1 MTKSLRSDI
10 ISTVKKIKHIQ
21 KEIVIMFKVQTFTY
35 ENGHVI
41 KREQI
46 FYAIE
51 AAMKCFFDVQSVVTH
66 GKLIIHNRVAGE
78 F

>member
-1 MTKSLRSDI
+1 
-10 ISTVKKIKHIQ
+10 
-21 KEIVIMFKVQTFTY
+21 MFKVQTFTY

-51 AAMKCFFDVQSVVTH
+51 AAIKCFFEVQSVVTH
-66 GKLIIHNRVAGE
+66 GRLIIHNRVASE

>member
-1 MTKSLRSDI
+1 
-10 ISTVKKIKHIQ
+10 
-21 KEIVIMFKVQTFTY
+21 MFKVQTFTY

-51 AAMKCFFDVQSVVTH
+51 AAMKCFLDVQSVVTH
-66 GKLIIHNRVAGE
+66 GRLIVHNRVAGE

>member
-1 MTKSLRSDI
+1 
-10 ISTVKKIKHIQ
+10 
-21 KEIVIMFKVQTFTY
+21 MFKVQTFTY

-66 GKLIIHNRVAGE
+66 GRLIVHNRVAGE

>member
-1 MTKSLRSDI
+1 MTESLRSDI

-66 GKLIIHNRVAGE
+66 GRLIIHNRIAGE

>member
-51 AAMKCFFDVQSVVTH
+51 AAMKCFFEVQSVVTH
-66 GKLIIHNRVAGE
+66 GRLIIYNRVAGE

>member
-1 MTKSLRSDI
+1 
-10 ISTVKKIKHIQ
+10 
-21 KEIVIMFKVQTFTY
+21 MFKVQTFTY

-51 AAMKCFFDVQSVVTH
+51 AAMKCFFEVQSLVTH
-66 GKLIIHNRVAGE
+66 GRLIIHNRVAGE

>member
-1 MTKSLRSDI
+1 
-10 ISTVKKIKHIQ
+10 
-21 KEIVIMFKVQTFTY
+21 MFKVQTFTY
-35 ENGHVI
+35 EKGRVI

-51 AAMKCFFDVQSVVTH
+51 VATKYFLEVQSIVTH
-66 GKLIIHNRVAGE
+66 GRLIIHNRVTGE

>member
-1 MTKSLRSDI
+1 MTKPLGSGI
-10 ISTVKKIKHIQ
+10 IITVKKIKHIQ

-51 AAMKCFFDVQSVVTH
+51 AAMKCFFEVQSIVAH

>member
-1 MTKSLRSDI
+1 MTKPLRSGI
-10 ISTVKKIKHIQ
+10 IITVKKIKHIQ

-35 ENGHVI
+35 ENGYVI

-51 AAMKCFFDVQSVVTH
+51 AAMKCFFEVQSIVTH
-66 GKLIIHNRVAGE
+66 GRLIIHNRVASE

>member
-1 MTKSLRSDI
+1 MTKPLRSDI
-10 ISTVKKIKHIQ
+10 ISTIKKIKHIQ

-51 AAMKCFFDVQSVVTH
+51 AAMKCFFEVQSIVTH
-66 GKLIIHNRVAGE
+66 GRLIIHNRVAGE

>member
-1 MTKSLRSDI
+1 MTKSLGSDI

-21 KEIVIMFKVQTFTY
+21 KEIVIMFNVQTFTY

-51 AAMKCFFDVQSVVTH
+51 AAMKCFFEVQSVVTH
-66 GKLIIHNRVAGE
+66 GRLIIHNRVAGE

>member
-1 MTKSLRSDI
+1 MTKPFRSGI
-10 ISTVKKIKHIQ
+10 IITVKKIKHIQ

-51 AAMKCFFDVQSVVTH
+51 AAMKCFFEVQSVITH
-66 GKLIIHNRVAGE
+66 GRLIIHNRVASE